1 MIVRAMVIIVLLA
14 PAAAPGQEPLKQAQE
29 KFEQLD
35 FDGALAAAGQ
45 ALQTATESPA
55 DLVEA
60 YRIQG
65 LCLSAMGRSDD
76 SLQAFRKL
84 LSIDPDFKVSADTSP
99 KLAAPF
105 YQALAISRELKP
117 ISLAPLAGKGDGQSL
132 PRVGVKLEADPLR
145 LVKGLRLCFKIGS
158 GDWQKSEPLEVP
170 EPGEFSLPL
179 PSTAAKGKIAYYFEA
194 LTAQGGVLARAGD
207 EKSPLGAGA
216 APLAAVVPPEQVTGT
231 SGDQPLG
238 HEQEQSTQAWY
249 QTWWFWTAV
258 GVVAAGTA
266 VGVGVGVSG
275 GSSNDPVDY
284 KVSVE

>member
-1 MIVRAMVIIVLLA
+1 MLVRAIVFIVLLA
-14 PAAAPGQEPLKQAQE
+14 PAAALGQEPLRQAQE

-45 ALQTATESPA
+45 ALQSATDSPA
-55 DLVEA
+55 ELVEA
-60 YRIQG
+60 YRIRG
-65 LCLSAMGRSDD
+65 LCLSAMGRGDD
-76 SLQAFRKL
+76 SLLAFRAL
-84 LSIDPDFKVSADTSP
+84 LSIDPNFKISADTSP

-117 ISLAPLAGKGDGQSL
+117 ISLAPLATKTDVQPL
-132 PRVGVKLEADPLR
+132 PRVRVKIEADPLR

-158 GDWQKSEPLEVP
+158 GDWQKSEPLQVH

-179 PSTAAKGKIAYYFEA
+179 PSTAAEGKIAYYFEA

-207 EKSPLGAGA
+207 KKSPLGAGA

-231 SGDQPLG
+231 TEDQPLG
-238 HEQEQSTQAWY
+238 HEEDQSAPAWY
-249 QTWWFWTAV
+249 RTWWFWTAV
-258 GVVAAGTA
+258 GVVVAGTA

-284 KVSVE
+284 NVSVE